1 MPFDRHSSPGHV
13 VNYLARL
20 FARALYRRIGEHG
33 VNPGQFPVLLTL
45 WEQDGVTQAELVE
58 QLAVEQPTMAGT
70 LKRME
75 RDGFIERVADPDDGR
90 QAHINLTRRGR
101 ALQDVLIA
109 SARETNA
116 VALGGL
122 SATDAALLVKL
133 VKRMI
138 VNLERDGRDE

>member
-1 MPFDRHSSPGHV
+1 MSFDRHQSPGHI

-20 FARALYRRIGEHG
+20 FAKSLYRRIRQHG

-45 WEQDGVTQAELVE
+45 WENDGVTQASLVE

-75 RDGFIERVADPDDGR
+75 RDGLIKRVADPNDGR
-90 QAHINLTRRGR
+90 QSHVHLTRRGR
-101 ALQDVLIA
+101 ALEDALVA

-116 VALGGL
+116 VALAGL
-122 SATDAALLVKL
+122 TAAESAQLVRL

-138 VNLERDGRDE
+138 VNLELDSSAD